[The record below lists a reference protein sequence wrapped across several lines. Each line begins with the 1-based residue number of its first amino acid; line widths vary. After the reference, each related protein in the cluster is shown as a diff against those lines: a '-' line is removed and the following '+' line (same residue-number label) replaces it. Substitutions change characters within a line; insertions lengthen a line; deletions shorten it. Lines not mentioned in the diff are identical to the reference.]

1 MQKFQIGLYYKGNNT
16 YRAFKIMNIRT
27 HILGLGLAVFTLF
40 TFVNGAHA
48 LTVSPAI
55 LEVDGDPGVTLSGE
69 VTLFNETDIEQ
80 TYYVSFENFE
90 PSDDTGTPNF
100 VGAESGLA
108 TWYTA
113 SEEVTLRSKE
123 RILFPYTISIPTDVE
138 AGGYFAA
145 MFFGTEPPQ
154 DDGNI
159 AIGGRI
165 GILTLLRVNG
175 DIPES
180 GGIIGYGTKDGQFFY
195 DVPPVEFEYR
205 MSNDGGD
212 RVVPRGT
219 IEITNIFGV
228 TVAEVDVND
237 IKGNVLPGSA
247 RKFTPVW
254 TAGYTDNALS
264 FFGKARA
271 QLENFHF
278 GYYTADAEISW
289 GFTNQSSNESTSF
302 IIVPWQ
308 LLILLFFGLAIL
320 SIIISTSGTAYK
332 NKVLRDF
339 EEMKRREE
347 ESAQEIEE

>member
-1 MQKFQIGLYYKGNNT
+1 
-16 YRAFKIMNIRT
+16 MNIRKNIFSIT
-27 HILGLGLAVFTLF
+27 LALFALLGFSASTQ
-40 TFVNGAHA
+40 A

-55 LEVDGDPGVTLSGE
+55 LEVDGDPGVILSGE

-100 VGAESGLA
+100 IGAESGLA
-108 TWYTA
+108 TWYTTGDA
-113 SEEVTLRSKE
+113 ITLQAKE
-123 RILFPYTISIPTDVE
+123 RVLFPYSISIPTDVE

-180 GGIIGYGTKDGQFFY
+180 GGIIGYGTKDDQFFY
-195 DVPPVEFEYR
+195 DVPPVEFAYR

-212 RVVPRGT
+212 RVVPRGI
-219 IEITNIFGV
+219 IEITNIFGA
-228 TVAEVDVND
+228 TVAEVDVNEV
-237 IKGNVLPGSA
+237 KGNVLPGSA
-247 RKFTPVW
+247 RKFAPVW
-254 TAGYTDNALS
+254 TAGYTDDALS
-264 FFGKARA
+264 FFGKVRA

-289 GFTNQSSNESTSF
+289 GFTNQSSSESTSF
-302 IIVPWQ
+302 IIIPWQ
-308 LLILLFFGLAIL
+308 LLILLFFGLALL

-347 ESAQEIEE
+347 EDNQETEE